1 MAVCCGTGCPCLRGL
16 LGSIAVLFLAV
27 ATGSA
32 SGLDP
37 LQPPGAAPAAPAPS
51 DPTPPMPTAVPTQPA
66 TAPAAELPTPVPSI
80 GSPGQP
86 FPNPPAVPGPQRFTF
101 NIDPKTPVK
110 ELLPTPPNPPKTG
123 PVVSDDLAKIPEVDF
138 QARPEKIDPKTDM
151 RREAAFQL
159 AKIKHL
165 NDKKSDA
172 FMTEL
177 LASRPELAGMPFA
190 MGDKCRSDKERMD
203 QFAAAVSL
211 VRQAMGGN
219 GLNTVFLSGIQ
230 TNAQI
235 TGPGF
240 VTPQQL
246 TPLFDGTSNIL
257 TARADFW
264 SHLQSL
270 CTQQDAAIPK
280 NNRSLADLVIEARIA
295 ALMQMLAAES
305 VELRLGLVKFLIA
318 TPHVEATKALAR
330 MAIFSPEDDIRRAA
344 ITGLRV
350 RREKDYTDI
359 LVNGLRYPW
368 PAVADRAADA
378 IVRLERKD
386 LIPELL
392 TVLESDDPRLPAARE
407 IDGKKVSFVRE
418 MVRMNHH
425 RNCVMCHAPSSG
437 GSEMTAEVAV
447 QGQALP
453 SLPQGYNQS
462 SSPDLLVRID
472 VTYLR
477 QDFSA
482 KLPVPDAAP
491 WPEEQRFDFFVRE
504 RKLTDE
510 EVVSYRDQL
519 ISKEE
524 GVLSPYHKAAVS
536 ALRQLTGKDTAPTAE
551 AWRKLLKMPK
561 AGRVD

>member
-1 MAVCCGTGCPCLRGL
+1 
-16 LGSIAVLFLAV
+16 
-27 ATGSA
+27 
-32 SGLDP
+32 
-37 LQPPGAAPAAPAPS
+37 
-51 DPTPPMPTAVPTQPA
+51 
-66 TAPAAELPTPVPSI
+66 
-80 GSPGQP
+80 
-86 FPNPPAVPGPQRFTF
+86 
-101 NIDPKTPVK
+101 VK
-110 ELLPTPPNPPKTG
+110 DLLPTPPKAAAAG
-123 PVVSDDLAKIPEVDF
+123 PVLSDDLAKIPEVDF
-138 QARPEKIDPKTDM
+138 QARLKKIDPKTDM

-165 NDKKSDA
+165 NDKNADA

-203 QFAAAVSL
+203 QFATAVST

-219 GLNTVFLSGIQ
+219 QINAVFLGLQ
-230 TNAQI
+230 PN
-235 TGPGF
+235 TGLPPGQGL

-246 TPLFDGTSNIL
+246 TPFFDGTSNTL
-257 TARADFW
+257 TARPDFW
-264 SHLQSL
+264 SQYQSL

-280 NNRSLADLVIEARIA
+280 NNRALADLVIEARIA

-305 VELRLGLVKFLIA
+305 VEFRLGLVNFLIA
-318 TPHVEATKALAR
+318 TPHAEATKALAR
-330 MAIFSPEDDIRRAA
+330 MAIFSPEDDVRRAA

-491 WPEEQRFDFFVRE
+491 WPEEQRFDFFIRE

-524 GVLSPYHKAAVS
+524 GVLSPYHKAAVG

-561 AGRVD
+561 PGRVD

>member
-1 MAVCCGTGCPCLRGL
+1 
-16 LGSIAVLFLAV
+16 
-27 ATGSA
+27 
-32 SGLDP
+32 
-37 LQPPGAAPAAPAPS
+37 
-51 DPTPPMPTAVPTQPA
+51 
-66 TAPAAELPTPVPSI
+66 
-80 GSPGQP
+80 
-86 FPNPPAVPGPQRFTF
+86 
-101 NIDPKTPVK
+101 
-110 ELLPTPPNPPKTG
+110 
-123 PVVSDDLAKIPEVDF
+123 
-138 QARPEKIDPKTDM
+138 
-151 RREAAFQL
+151 
-159 AKIKHL
+159 
-165 NDKKSDA
+165 
-172 FMTEL
+172 
-177 LASRPELAGMPFA
+177 
-190 MGDKCRSDKERMD
+190 
-203 QFAAAVSL
+203 
-211 VRQAMGGN
+211 MGGN